1 MTHVSAHDN
10 WVGMD
15 GSLPSVRE
23 ALENTWQTLLLWQR
37 RYSDRRALFGLDDRI
52 NTALFPPFFLV
63 AHGVERR
70 VVRGAERH
78 DPLVAH
84 LASHGPGL
92 GKT

>member
-37 RYSDRRALFGLDDRI
+37 RYSDRRALFGLDDRMLRDI
-52 NTALFPPFFLV
+52 SLTRV
-63 AHGVERR
+63 A
-70 VVRGAERH
+70 
-78 DPLVAH
+78 
-84 LASHGPGL
+84 ASRNN
-92 GKT
+92 

>member
-37 RYSDRRALFGLDDRI
+37 RYSDRRALFGLDDRMLRDI
-52 NTALFPPFFLV
+52 GLTRADVTRECANSFWRAPETIETILPAP
-63 AHGVERR
+63 
-70 VVRGAERH
+70 RGNAETCH
-78 DPLVAH
+78 N
-84 LASHGPGL
+84 
-92 GKT
+92 